1 MLNPAERDEKVTILK
16 KNIRNK
22 KPELEKLL
30 EECNNYFYEDK
41 FYRFYH
47 QSFKVYSLQGM
58 TERIVN
64 EFKSLLPDREL
75 NNWFAQIVSEGTGK
89 KFDLPHNQRWLEE
102 TRPIVEAFSHSKYFL
117 EMMLK
122 YEKDMDSFDKFM
134 PSGWAAVLYLYD
146 LRY

>member
-1 MLNPAERDEKVTILK
+1 MLPPTEREEKVNILK
-16 KNIRNK
+16 ANIRKK

-30 EECNNYFYEDK
+30 NECDQYFYEDK

-47 QSFKVYSLQGM
+47 QSFKVYGLQSM
-58 TERIVN
+58 TEQIVN

-75 NNWFAQIVSEGTGK
+75 NKWFAQIVSEGTGK
-89 KFDLPHNQRWLEE
+89 RFELEHNQRWLQE
-102 TRPIVEAFSHSKYFL
+102 TRPIIEAFSHSKYFL

-122 YEKDMDSFDKFM
+122 YEQEMDTFDKFM